1 MSIMNAV
8 TKTIAYA
15 RRNGYR
21 AAFFAAIER
30 VQIGRRDKYT
40 FVPLSEAVVKEQKQ
54 EYKLLTES
62 GCLLRFSIV
71 VPLFNTPEK
80 YLREMIESVIDQTYG
95 NWELVLCDASPA
107 VASAGAGTAR
117 GDVCS
122 AGATCSSEAE
132 GASEVGRIV
141 SEYAMADPRIKYVRL
156 EKNGGISENT
166 NPGIEKA
173 TGDYIGLLDHDDV
186 LTVDALYEMS
196 RVIRKSMQSNK
207 LVKFKDCP
215 VRFIYS
221 DEDKFDDVRG
231 RYYECHRKPSFNMDY
246 LFSNNYICHFTMLRA
261 DVIKRLK
268 LRSEYD
274 GAQDYDLFLR
284 ACAEA
289 CLSMPLASD
298 QIKHVDKV
306 LYHWRCHQGS
316 TAANPASKS
325 YAYEAGRRALQ
336 DIVDRYDIKATVS
349 HLKHVGFYRLDYEG
363 FDATGADG
371 GVKAAGAGIAK
382 AVGAETVTDA
392 GIETFYRSRPD
403 VGCVGGKI
411 LDKKNR
417 ICGGM
422 YKKDGS
428 LVYAGLPE
436 GFSGGLQHRAVLQ
449 QDAYAVDI
457 RCIVVRSDLVQ
468 IFEEVTGM
476 KYVDGLPGSGAGV
489 GAIHDRV
496 DATRS
501 ESTENGNE
509 IWKLPQEEAARLS
522 LEFAA
527 EVHKRGLR
535 VMWDPQMVSHNI

>member
-8 TKTIAYA
+8 SKTIAYA

-21 AAFFAAIER
+21 AAFFAALER
-30 VQIGRRDKYT
+30 VQISRRDKYT
-40 FVPLSEAVVKEQKQ
+40 FVPLSEAVLKEQRQ

-62 GCLLRFSIV
+62 GCLLHFSIV

-107 VASAGAGTAR
+107 DGGAGDKGAVGGVESVGESGGGTGAA
-117 GDVCS
+117 GVS
-122 AGATCSSEAE
+122 A
-132 GASEVGRIV
+132 VGRIV
-141 SEYAMADPRIKYVRL
+141 SEYTKADPRIKYVRL

-186 LTVDALYEMS
+186 LTPDALYEMS

-215 VRFIYS
+215 LRLIYS
-221 DEDKFDDVRG
+221 DEDKFDDVKG
-231 RYYECHRKPSFNMDY
+231 RYYECHQKPSFNMDY
-246 LFSNNYICHFTMLRA
+246 LFSNNYICHFTVMRA
-261 DVIKRLK
+261 DVIKRLR

-289 CLSMPLASD
+289 CLTMPLAGS
-298 QIKHVDKV
+298 QIAHIDKV

-336 DIVDRYDIKATVS
+336 DLADRYHIAAKAV
-349 HLKHVGFYRLDYEG
+349 HLQHVGFYRLEYEG
-363 FDATGADG
+363 FA
-371 GVKAAGAGIAK
+371 AAGEDD
-382 AVGAETVTDA
+382 GANTSGEKTSADA
-392 GIETFYRSRPD
+392 GIEALFKSRPD
-403 VGCVGGKI
+403 LGCVGGKI
-411 LDKKNR
+411 LDKRNR

-457 RCIVVRSDLVQ
+457 RCIAVRSDLVQ
-468 IFEEVTGM
+468 IFEEVTGLKYAGGKGETGTVASSAKHGGSDAVSDEVM
-476 KYVDGLPGSGAGV
+476 KLS
-489 GAIHDRV
+489 
-496 DATRS
+496 
-501 ESTENGNE
+501 
-509 IWKLPQEEAARLS
+509 QEEVVRLS
-522 LEFAA
+522 LKFAA

>member
-21 AAFFAAIER
+21 AAFFAALER

-40 FVPLSEAVVKEQKQ
+40 FAPISDAVVKEQKQ

-80 YLREMIESVIDQTYG
+80 YLREMIESVVAQTYG

-107 VASAGAGTAR
+107 DSGAGVSGSAGAVAGNSE
-117 GDVCS
+117 GD
-122 AGATCSSEAE
+122 GADCQT
-132 GASEVGRIV
+132 GRIV
-141 SEYAMADPRIKYVRL
+141 AEYAKADPRIRYIRL

-207 LVKFKDCP
+207 LVKFGDCP
-215 VRFIYS
+215 VRLIYS
-221 DEDKFDDVRG
+221 DEDKFDDVKG
-231 RYYECHRKPSFNMDY
+231 RYYECHKKPSFNMDY

-268 LRSEYD
+268 FRREYD

-289 CLSMPLASD
+289 CLSMPLAED
-298 QIKHVDKV
+298 QIRHIDKV

-325 YAYEAGRRALQ
+325 YAYEAGRKALQ
-336 DIVDRYDIKATVS
+336 NLADRYGIKAKAQ
-349 HLKHVGFYRLDYEG
+349 HLQHVGFYRLDYDG
-363 FDATGADG
+363 FAAAGADG
-371 GVKAAGAGIAK
+371 STNNSDTGYLFK
-382 AVGAETVTDA
+382 
-392 GIETFYRSRPD
+392 SRPD
-403 VGCVGGKI
+403 LGCVGGKI
-411 LDKKNR
+411 LDKKNK

-422 YKKDGS
+422 YRKDGS

-457 RCIVVRSDLVQ
+457 RCIVVRDELVPA
-468 IFEEVTGM
+468 FEEATGL
-476 KYVDGLPGSGAGV
+476 KYLDDTAMTLS
-489 GAIHDRV
+489 
-496 DATRS
+496 
-501 ESTENGNE
+501 
-509 IWKLPQEEAARLS
+509 QEEVARLS
-522 LEFAA
+522 LKFAA

-535 VMWDPQMVSHNI
+535 VMWDPKIVSKNF

>member
-8 TKTIAYA
+8 SKTIAYA

-21 AAFFAAIER
+21 AAFFAALER
-30 VQIGRRDKYT
+30 LQLTRRDKYT
-40 FVPLSEAVVKEQKQ
+40 FVPLSEAVLKEQRQ

-62 GCLLRFSIV
+62 GCLLHFSIV

-80 YLREMIESVIDQTYG
+80 YLREMIESVVAQTYG
-95 NWELVLCDASPA
+95 NWELVLCDASPEDGGA
-107 VASAGAGTAR
+107 GDGGAGAAGVSADSAEAAGASA
-117 GDVCS
+117 
-122 AGATCSSEAE
+122 
-132 GASEVGRIV
+132 VGRIV
-141 SEYAMADPRIKYVRL
+141 SEYSKADPRIKYIRL

-186 LTVDALYEMS
+186 LTPDALYEMS

-215 VRFIYS
+215 LRLIYS
-221 DEDKFDDVRG
+221 DEDKFDDVKG
-231 RYYECHRKPSFNMDY
+231 RYYECHKKPSFNMDY
-246 LFSNNYICHFTMLRA
+246 LFSNNYICHFTVMRA
-261 DVIKRLK
+261 DVIKRLR

-289 CLSMPLASD
+289 CLSMPLAGS
-298 QIKHVDKV
+298 QIAHIDKV

-325 YAYEAGRRALQ
+325 YAYEAGRKALQ
-336 DIVDRYDIKATVS
+336 DLADKYGIKARAE
-349 HLKHVGFYRLDYEG
+349 HLKHVGFYRLEYEE
-363 FDATGADG
+363 FF
-371 GVKAAGAGIAK
+371 K
-382 AVGAETVTDA
+382 
-392 GIETFYRSRPD
+392 SRPD

-457 RCIVVRSDLVQ
+457 RCIAARSDLVQ

-476 KYVDGLPGSGAGV
+476 KYVDGLRRTGTNV
-489 GAIHDRV
+489 EHEVIHDV
-496 DATRS
+496 ND
-501 ESTENGNE
+501 ELM
-509 IWKLPQEEAARLS
+509 KLSQEEVVHLS
-522 LEFAA
+522 LKFAA
-527 EVHKRGLR
+527 EVRKRGLR
-535 VMWDPQMVSHNI
+535 IMWDPQTYVKLPK

>member
-1 MSIMNAV
+1 
-8 TKTIAYA
+8 
-15 RRNGYR
+15 
-21 AAFFAAIER
+21 
-30 VQIGRRDKYT
+30 
-40 FVPLSEAVVKEQKQ
+40 
-54 EYKLLTES
+54 
-62 GCLLRFSIV
+62 
-71 VPLFNTPEK
+71 
-80 YLREMIESVIDQTYG
+80 
-95 NWELVLCDASPA
+95 
-107 VASAGAGTAR
+107 
-117 GDVCS
+117 
-122 AGATCSSEAE
+122 
-132 GASEVGRIV
+132 
-141 SEYAMADPRIKYVRL
+141 
-156 EKNGGISENT
+156 
-166 NPGIEKA
+166 
-173 TGDYIGLLDHDDV
+173 LDHDDV
-186 LTVDALYEMS
+186 LTPDALYEMS

-215 VRFIYS
+215 LRLIYS
-221 DEDKFDDVRG
+221 DEDKFDDKKG
-231 RYYECHRKPSFNMDY
+231 RYYECHKKPSFNMDY
-246 LFSNNYICHFTMLRA
+246 LFSNNYICHFTMMRA

-289 CLSMPLASD
+289 CLSMPLAGS
-298 QIKHVDKV
+298 QIAHIDKV

-336 DIVDRYDIKATVS
+336 DLADKYGIKARAE
-349 HLKHVGFYRLDYEG
+349 HLKHVGFYRLEYEE
-363 FDATGADG
+363 F
-371 GVKAAGAGIAK
+371 
-382 AVGAETVTDA
+382 
-392 GIETFYRSRPD
+392 FRSRPD

-457 RCIVVRSDLVQ
+457 RCIAARSDLVQ

-476 KYVDGLPGSGAGV
+476 KYVDGLRKNGADEVIDGLPV
-489 GAIHDRV
+489 A
-496 DATRS
+496 
-501 ESTENGNE
+501 NNE
-509 IWKLPQEEAARLS
+509 LSKLPQEEVVRLS
-522 LEFAA
+522 LKFAA

-535 VMWDPQMVSHNI
+535 VMWDPQTYVKLPTMKRG